1 MPKVFWMSSKPC
13 TPETP
18 SASDFGLWSLMLGSN
33 RKHTH
38 DVSTR
43 AKQDVMDRAEQ
54 PAEAEILKAEN
65 SRLISMLEAH
75 GIEWRLSTVYGNKTA

>member
-1 MPKVFWMSSKPC
+1 
-13 TPETP
+13 
-18 SASDFGLWSLMLGSN
+18 MLGSN

-43 AKQDVMDRAEQ
+43 AKHDVMDRAEQ

-65 SRLISMLEAH
+65 ARLISMLEAH
-75 GIEWRLSTVYGNKTA
+75 GIEWRLSISCCKY